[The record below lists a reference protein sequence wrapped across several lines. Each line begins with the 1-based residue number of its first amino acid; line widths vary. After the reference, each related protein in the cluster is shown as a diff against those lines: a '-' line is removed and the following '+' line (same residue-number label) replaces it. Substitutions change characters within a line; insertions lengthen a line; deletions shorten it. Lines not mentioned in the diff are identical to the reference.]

1 MPLTCTRSSNAQQ
14 CVRAIRTPPRL
25 SADDRRRHLLAIGLT
40 KLLEKPIQD
49 LSIDDI
55 AAEAGISR
63 GLLFHYFPTKT
74 DFYLACIAAAGRRST
89 PRTTAPDESLSGEQQ
104 VEMVTRLMVE
114 QIERRRDFYLALV
127 HGHGVAD
134 PRVSEV
140 MDSVRGGST
149 DRVMTAL
156 DVPERQRAVVRAW
169 LGVQADWA
177 LTWSA
182 VPTGERPVRVS
193 ELAAECVAA
202 LHALLA
208 IRAWGHF
215 VTRPFTAKRTLSSSG
230 RPGRPARS
238 SCRSGSGSSR

>member
-1 MPLTCTRSSNAQQ
+1 MLNSVSDRAATP
-14 CVRAIRTPPRL
+14 VRRRL
-25 SADDRRRHLLAIGLT
+25 SADDRRRQLVAIGLAKIVET
-40 KLLEKPIQD
+40 PIQD
-49 LSIDDI
+49 LSLDDI

-74 DFYLACIAAAGRRST
+74 DFYLACIAAAGRRML
-89 PRTTAPDESLSGEQQ
+89 RTTAPDPADPPHRQ
-104 VEMVTRLMVE
+104 VETTTRLMVE

-140 MDSVRGGST
+140 MESVRDGST

-156 DVPERQRAVVRAW
+156 GVPGRQRDVVRAW
-169 LGVQADWA
+169 WAYTEDRA

-182 VPTGERPVRVS
+182 VPTGERPVSVA
-193 ELAAECVAA
+193 ELVEECVAA

-208 IRAWGHF
+208 L
-215 VTRPFTAKRTLSSSG
+215 RT
-230 RPGRPARS
+230 
-238 SCRSGSGSSR
+238 

>member
-1 MPLTCTRSSNAQQ
+1 MLNSVSAPVRRRLT
-14 CVRAIRTPPRL
+14 
-25 SADDRRRHLLAIGLT
+25 ADDRRRQLVGIGLA
-40 KLLEKPIQD
+40 KIVEKPIQD
-49 LSIDDI
+49 LSLDDI

-74 DFYLACIAAAGRRST
+74 DFYLACIAAAGRRML
-89 PRTTAPDESLSGEQQ
+89 RTTAPDADLPGEEQ

-156 DVPERQRAVVRAW
+156 DVPERQRDVVRAW
-169 LGVQADWA
+169 WAYTEDRA

-182 VPTGERPVRVS
+182 VPTGERPVPVS
-193 ELAAECVAA
+193 ELVAECVAA

-208 IRAWGHF
+208 I
-215 VTRPFTAKRTLSSSG
+215 TA
-230 RPGRPARS
+230 
-238 SCRSGSGSSR
+238 